1 MPYVLQVKDRHNANI
16 LIDNDGHI
24 VHIDFGFILG
34 GKQAPQNRTPLH
46 CVMTYKHTH
55 IPPFRTG
62 LRYLTQYRVVMMSCG
77 DVGSPADP
85 WSTPLSITVP
95 LCYHAPCH
103 EANLMV
109 SVFSFRSTLRCST
122 PATPYPHLHPF
133 HGALLHSVDIITR
146 ASFCTE
152 ISSPKYPLPPDSPGF
167 NINFENA
174 PFKLTREYLEV
185 RDT

>member
-1 MPYVLQVKDRHNANI
+1 LSSSLHTTPHSIFIALPVGRMPYVLQVKDRHNANI

-34 GKQAPQNRTPLH
+34 GKQAPQNGTPLH
-46 CVMTYKHTH
+46 CIITYKHTH

-62 LRYLTQYRVVMMSCG
+62 LRCLTQYRVVMMSCG
-77 DVGSPADP
+77 DVGLPADP
-85 WSTPLSITVP
+85 WSTPLSVTVP

-122 PATPYPHLHPF
+122 PAT
-133 HGALLHSVDIITR
+133 LL
-146 ASFCTE
+146 
-152 ISSPKYPLPPDSPGF
+152 SSPSSLPWSTTP
-167 NINFENA
+167 
-174 PFKLTREYLEV
+174 
-185 RDT
+185 